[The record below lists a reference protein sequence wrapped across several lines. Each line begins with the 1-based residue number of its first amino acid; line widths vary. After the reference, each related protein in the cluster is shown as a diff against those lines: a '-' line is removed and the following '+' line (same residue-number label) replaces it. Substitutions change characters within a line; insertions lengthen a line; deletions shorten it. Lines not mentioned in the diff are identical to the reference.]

1 MQPPSFFVALCD
13 DWVNLGTI
21 RGWKDHLWREDS
33 LTPPQMPTYFFKD
46 KKKHYK
52 TDVTRCEDFVLL
64 WRGRYRGANLLGW
77 VCQEDLGHWSLPQAN
92 LIPVLEQNQAK
103 LYYTSFWDKFGMNI
117 NYFGM
122 HPKTKKKVW
131 DGSQVKAFPNPDHPP
146 LEIFLTYPSF
156 RTKLKNLCL
165 FEVIYQ
171 SIWLRWKWKF
181 ISLYIV
187 KLSWNDHDCLHN
199 MFFGSISVCIS

>member
-13 DWVNLGTI
+13 AWVNLGTI

-46 KKKHYK
+46 KKTLK

-92 LIPVLEQNQAK
+92 LIPVLEQNQWWGKYFAFSIRKGICLKMSLVLASGKPDTCSSAK
-103 LYYTSFWDKFGMNI
+103 SEIRWSQLTIKMMKNKSSFFWLPI
-117 NYFGM
+117 NFLNE
-122 HPKTKKKVW
+122 KASDLR
-131 DGSQVKAFPNPDHPP
+131 DG
-146 LEIFLTYPSF
+146 
-156 RTKLKNLCL
+156 
-165 FEVIYQ
+165 
-171 SIWLRWKWKF
+171 
-181 ISLYIV
+181 
-187 KLSWNDHDCLHN
+187 
-199 MFFGSISVCIS
+199 G